1 MTVRYKQGCW
11 WNERS
16 LNRAWIAAE
25 ASGSAG
31 LFFLIHVRSSKSTRH
46 FKFRTNSVSV
56 SPRSCL
62 KRSRSSSIAFEA
74 NTHPAHQPTPKKILD
89 WCVSQGFPGLLVA
102 HVHMLFDISHI
113 LRVRDYFPVLL
124 PVGSHRGVVRILWI
138 LNLKGIKNL
147 IIVFICKHKCFYV

>member
-1 MTVRYKQGCW
+1 M
-11 WNERS
+11 E
-16 LNRAWIAAE
+16 AWIAAE

-31 LFFLIHVRSSKSTRH
+31 LFFLIHVRSSISTRP
-46 FKFRTNSVSV
+46 FEFCTNSGSD
-56 SPRSCL
+56 SPRSFL

-74 NTHPAHQPTPKKILD
+74 NTHPAHQPTPQKNLNS
-89 WCVSQGFPGLLVA
+89 CVSQGFPGLLAA

-113 LRVRDYFPVLL
+113 LRVGDYFPVLL
-124 PVGSHRGVVRILWI
+124 PVGYRGVVRILWI